1 MPTNEHRIDIG
12 TAAGSTVGRR
22 TPPGGPPPTRRALAD
37 AVARSSNWAEVMRT
51 LGMPPGRTGRTA
63 LRREAAEYGIDT
75 AHFTRRS
82 PWRKYTDAAIA
93 DAVARSRSL
102 REVACALGA
111 RPATG
116 TLSHLSRRIA
126 SAGIDVGHF
135 LGRNRPELDAQI
147 PEPELRREAARCTS
161 TRALARALGLSEDA
175 ATRAALRRT
184 LDRCGVDVRHFSHS
198 PTALPEQRV
207 RAAVA
212 EHTSVAAVVRA
223 LGLPETEA
231 NWRRVRRL
239 IARCGWDTSHFRRRP
254 RAGASP
260 PPAARARPEDVL
272 RITPATSS
280 RTHRSRLRRALD
292 ALGVAYACGRCGN
305 DGSWLGEP
313 LTLHIDHVNGDWHD
327 NRRENLRYLCPNC
340 HALTATWCGRNRRTG
355 RLAVVPS
362 PEPEPRGAAA
372 DDTMPETGGGG
383 ATATQQV

>member
-1 MPTNEHRIDIG
+1 MTEHGVDVG
-12 TAAGSTVGRR
+12 TAAASTGARC
-22 TPPGGPPPTRRALAD
+22 TPPGGPPHARRALAD
-37 AVARSSNWAEVMRT
+37 AVARSSNWAEVMRA
-51 LGMPPGRTGRTA
+51 LGMTPDRAGRTA
-63 LRREAAEYGIDT
+63 LRREAAEYGLDT

-82 PWRKYTDAAIA
+82 PWRKYPDAAIA
-93 DAVARSRSL
+93 EAVARSRSL

-116 TLSHLSRRIA
+116 TLSHLSRRID

-135 LGRNRPELDAQI
+135 PGLNRPELHVQI

-161 TRALARALGLSEDA
+161 TRALARALGLSDDA

-198 PTALPEQRV
+198 PTALPEERV

-223 LGLPETEA
+223 LGLPQTDA

-239 IARCGWDTSHFRRRP
+239 ITRAGWDTSHFRRRP
-254 RAGASP
+254 RARTSAS
-260 PPAARARPEDVL
+260 PAARARPEDVL
-272 RITPATSS
+272 RVTPATSS

-305 DGSWLGEP
+305 GGSWLGEP

-340 HALTATWCGRNRRTG
+340 HALTATWCGRNRSTG
-355 RLAVVPS
+355 RVAVVRSRAPG
-362 PEPEPRGAAA
+362 PGVAAA
-372 DDTMPETGGGG
+372 GDTMPVTGGGG